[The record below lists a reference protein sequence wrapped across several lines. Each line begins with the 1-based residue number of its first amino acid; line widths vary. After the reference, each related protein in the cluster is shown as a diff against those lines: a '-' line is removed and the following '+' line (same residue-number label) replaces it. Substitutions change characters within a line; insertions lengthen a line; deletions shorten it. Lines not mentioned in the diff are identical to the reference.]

1 MRIAAAGILVSALC
15 ASIWGAVPAQAQ
27 AQAQAQTTPDGEN
40 GRFSFHRAEDGYLR
54 LDTRTGQVSIC
65 ARKTIGWSCHPVP
78 DERSALEGE
87 IARLQIDNGLLK
99 KELLARNLPLPGSIN
114 KDAPVAKLPDVELKL
129 PSDSDLD
136 RVLNFMDKVW
146 RRLAEKMAAIQRDY
160 FGKI

>member
-1 MRIAAAGILVSALC
+1 MMRIAAAGILVGALWTNL
-15 ASIWGAVPAQAQ
+15 WGAAE
-27 AQAQAQTTPDGEN
+27 AQTTPDSEN
-40 GRFSFHRAEDGYLR
+40 GRFSFHRAEEGYLR

-65 ARKTIGWSCHPVP
+65 ARKPVGWSCHPVP
-78 DERSALEGE
+78 DERNALEGE

-99 KELLARNLPLPGSIN
+99 KELLARNLPLPGSIK

>member
-1 MRIAAAGILVSALC
+1 MMRIAAAGILVGALWVILWDVTP
-15 ASIWGAVPAQAQ
+15 AHAQA
-27 AQAQAQTTPDGEN
+27 TPDNEN

-65 ARKTIGWSCHPVP
+65 ARKPVGWSCHPVP

-99 KELLARNLPLPGSIN
+99 KELLARNLPLPGSIK

>member
-1 MRIAAAGILVSALC
+1 MMTRIAAGGILVGALC
-15 ASIWGAVPAQAQ
+15 ASIWGAGP

-40 GRFSFHRAEDGYLR
+40 GRFSFHRADDGYLR

-129 PSDSDLD
+129 PSDTDLD